1 MIQSRTFK
9 LLGWHLRSFFT
20 ADVAGFGI
28 NFKAITVFPPLSA
41 FPSASV
47 HKSSEASNST
57 LGSCC
62 PLALLACRHLW
73 ENGATGCWTSLAS
86 WWHCWYWPCGWW
98 WCWQLGPQ
106 GGPGWKGVAK
116 SDLGLEERWYIM
128 RYPDP
133 DNYMIDL
140 GESVKF
146 FFVAGYLQIGK
157 LSKGLGPQGPQSFS
171 GCYTGVPQ
179 SHLEAGGNKDH
190 QPWKIGALT
199 RLSVGDVVWY
209 GWTGWGVDG

>member
-1 MIQSRTFK
+1 
-9 LLGWHLRSFFT
+9 
-20 ADVAGFGI
+20 
-28 NFKAITVFPPLSA
+28 
-41 FPSASV
+41 
-47 HKSSEASNST
+47 
-57 LGSCC
+57 
-62 PLALLACRHLW
+62 
-73 ENGATGCWTSLAS
+73 
-86 WWHCWYWPCGWW
+86 
-98 WCWQLGPQ
+98 
-106 GGPGWKGVAK
+106 
-116 SDLGLEERWYIM
+116 M

-190 QPWKIGALT
+190 QPWKIGALS